1 MIELP
6 ILDPAVVGEL
16 KRLIDNIKNDRDIY
30 GSMDQIAGMVV
41 ECKLSDKKA
50 YKPILQSVC
59 ALIREKGFPDTAAF
73 AEKNWRL

>member
-6 ILDPAVVGEL
+6 ILDPAIVGEL
-16 KRLIDNIKNDRDIY
+16 KQLIDNIKNDRDIY
-30 GSMDQIAGMVV
+30 GSMDQIAEMVV

-59 ALIREKGFPDTAAF
+59 TLIREKGFPQTAAF